1 MDDFEKSCLFQSAL
15 TGGIVGVLSM
25 SWVSLNAQW
34 AIASGALRFEHKP
47 MAVDQCPYNF
57 EPMSSMA
64 NATGTQ
70 QQAE

>member
-1 MDDFEKSCLFQSAL
+1 MNTIKNSYIFQSAL
-15 TGGIVGVLSM
+15 TGGIVGVFSM

-47 MAVDQCPYNF
+47 MAVDQCSYNF
-57 EPMSSMA
+57 EPMLSMA
-64 NATGTQ
+64 NATETH

>member
-1 MDDFEKSCLFQSAL
+1 
-15 TGGIVGVLSM
+15 M

-47 MAVDQCPYNF
+47 MAVDQCSYNF
-57 EPMSSMA
+57 EPMLSMA
-64 NATGTQ
+64 NTTGTH